1 LNGATISSLDPFDAL
16 PPAPRCPQCAV
27 PMWFS
32 RLEPHPTDHA
42 TVDDFTFQCACGEQ
56 LTQSLPR

>member
-1 LNGATISSLDPFDAL
+1 
-16 PPAPRCPQCAV
+16 
-27 PMWFS
+27 MWFS

-42 TVDDFTFQCACGEQ
+42 AVDDVTFQCACGEQ